1 MKPIRLTDA
10 QLNAAIGLSD
20 GQRENIAE
28 VTGFT
33 DEELANAYRVPVECV
48 RALRTDI
55 MATLMKSETPWRER
69 LLTHAERVLLA
80 ALK

>member
-1 MKPIRLTDA
+1 MKPIKLTDE
-10 QLNAAIGLSD
+10 QLDAAIGLSD

-33 DEELANAYRVPVECV
+33 DDELATAYSVPVECV

-55 MATLMKSETPWRER
+55 MRALMKSETPWRAR
-69 LLTHAERVLLA
+69 LLTHAEKTLLG